1 MLNLSIMPLDL
12 AHIDEVCADII
23 EQQRTGAS
31 THAMMIMYFTP
42 EGTPPQKK
50 AEYFCQKYDRFRERL
65 DRAGAKHG
73 VLVQSTMGHIA
84 KPSSPHPFQ
93 TVVSLPTGEPLVS
106 TCCPLDDGFR
116 QYIKEQMHVLA
127 EHHPS
132 CVMIDDDVGILY
144 RDVKGCACPKH
155 LAELNRRAGTNLS
168 REQLNAHT
176 KGNSEEDKRVTAI
189 YVDLIKESLVGAVRA
204 MREGLDEVDPS
215 IQGIASGIYTGAFCE
230 FSGEIAQAF
239 AGKGNPRIVRMNNG
253 MYTAP
258 GARNFTK
265 NMFRAAILRENVKG
279 QVDRFLAETDTCPQ
293 NRYSTSAA
301 LLHAHFT
308 ATILEGATG
317 AKHWITRLSAYEPAS
332 GKAYRKKLSTY
343 AKFYDALMQYA
354 AVLRPF
360 GCRIPLTRMQSYGF
374 VPEEAGLNLSPWSNC
389 VLERMGFPLYFAN
402 TASGAVFLDDFS
414 VNGFSDEELRSF
426 LRGTLILS
434 ARAANVLNDRGF
446 GDDVGV
452 VAEEWHGDTVAC
464 ELIYGK
470 RQASMFNRLAL
481 RPTRSGVEEL
491 SHAAH
496 KVDDATYLP
505 LYPAVTRLDNTQGGE
520 TIVFGGTPDAPFI
533 YYAFSL
539 LGETRKKQ
547 LVDILSRRGHLPV
560 YYPED
565 AEIYLRAGTLPDGE
579 IFCALFNLTL
589 DELEDIPLV
598 CQMPVTSVEELT
610 PDGTRAPLAFA
621 VEDGCVRIKRTA
633 KVLDPV
639 ILLING
645 RK

>member
-12 AHIDEVCADII
+12 DHIDEVCEDII

-50 AEYFCQKYDRFRERL
+50 AEYFCQKYDKYRERL
-65 DRAGAKHG
+65 DRAGARHG
-73 VLVQSTMGHIA
+73 VLVQSTLGHISI
-84 KPSSPHPFQ
+84 PSAPHPFQ
-93 TVVSLPTGEPLVS
+93 TVVSLVNGEPLRS

-116 QYIKEQMHVLA
+116 AYIKEQMRTLA

-144 RDVKGCACPKH
+144 RDVKGCACPRH
-155 LAELNRRAGTNLS
+155 MAELNHRAGTNLS
-168 REQLNAHT
+168 REQLYAHT
-176 KGNSEEDKRVTAI
+176 RGGSAEDRRVTDI
-189 YVDLIKESLVGAVRA
+189 YVKLIGESLVGAVRA

-215 IQGIASGIYTGAFCE
+215 IQGITSGIYTGTFCE
-230 FSGEIAQAF
+230 FSGDIAEAF
-239 AGKGNPRIVRMNNG
+239 AGKGNPRVVRMNNG

-279 QVDRFLAETDTCPQ
+279 KVDQFLAETDTCPQ

-343 AKFYDALMQYA
+343 AKFYEALTKYA
-354 AVLRPF
+354 ANLTPF
-360 GCRIPLTRMQSYGF
+360 GCRIPLTLMQNYGF
-374 VPEEAGLNLSPWSNC
+374 VPEETGLNLSPWSNC
-389 VLERMGFPLYFAN
+389 VLERMGFPLYFGSPAG
-402 TASGAVFLDDFS
+402 GAVFLDDFS
-414 VNGFSDEELRSF
+414 VNGFSDDEIREF

-434 ARAANVLNDRGF
+434 ANAAAKLNERGF
-446 GDDVGV
+446 SDCTGV
-452 VAEEWHGDTVAC
+452 AVEDWNGESVSC
-464 ELIYGK
+464 EMIYGK
-470 RQASMFNRLAL
+470 RTASMTGNRAL
-481 RPTRSGVEEL
+481 RPLTDGVETL
-491 SHAAH
+491 SYAAH
-496 KVDDATYLP
+496 KVDDATYVP
-505 LYPAVTRLDNTQGGE
+505 LYPAVTRLDNPLGGE
-520 TIVFGGTPDAPFI
+520 TVVYGGTPDAPFI
-533 YYAFSL
+533 YYAFSM
-539 LGETRKKQ
+539 LGESRKRQ
-547 LVDILSRRGHLPV
+547 FVEILSRRGHLPI

-565 AEIYLRAGTLPDGE
+565 AEVYLRAGTLPDGE
-579 IFCALFNLTL
+579 RFCAFFNLTL

-598 CQMPVTSVEELT
+598 CDTPVSQVEYLT
-610 PDGTRAPLAFA
+610 PDGNRAPLDFT
-621 VEDGCVRIKRTA
+621 VENGVVRIQRTV

-639 ILLING
+639 ILFL
-645 RK
+645 K